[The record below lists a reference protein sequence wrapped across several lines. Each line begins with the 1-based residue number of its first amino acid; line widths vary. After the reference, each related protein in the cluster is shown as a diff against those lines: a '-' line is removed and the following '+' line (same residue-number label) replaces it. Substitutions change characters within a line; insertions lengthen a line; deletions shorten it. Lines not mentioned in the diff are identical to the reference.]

1 MSRASKFLTLVLRHD
16 PGRIGLS
23 LGPGGWVTTRDLLR
37 ALSRHGLT
45 TTAEELQAIV
55 ASDDKRRFTLSDD
68 GRRIRAAQGHSIAV
82 DLGLQEAEP
91 PETLFHGTATATLD
105 TIFREGLKPV
115 SRTHVH
121 LSLDVPTA
129 IRVGARHGRPI
140 VLEVAAG
147 SLHRSGAVFLLADNG
162 VWLTAAVPPSALALA
177 AAHPDSEP
185 APPPGAR

>member
-23 LGPGGWVTTRDLLR
+23 LGPGGWVATRDLLR
-37 ALSRHGLT
+37 ALSRHGLA
-45 TTAEELQAIV
+45 TTAEELQSIV

-82 DLGLQEAEP
+82 DLGLQAVEP

-115 SRTHVH
+115 SRNHVH

-147 SLHRSGAVFLLADNG
+147 SLHRSGALFFLADNG
-162 VWLTAAVPPSALALA
+162 VWLTVAVPPSALALA
-177 AAHPDSEP
+177 AVHPGAEP
-185 APPPGAR
+185 AQCPGAR

>member
-23 LGPGGWVTTRDLLR
+23 LGPGGWVATRDLLR
-37 ALSRHGLT
+37 ALSRHGLA
-45 TTAEELQAIV
+45 TTAEELQSIV

-82 DLGLQEAEP
+82 DLGLQAVEP

-115 SRTHVH
+115 SRNHVH

-147 SLHRSGAVFLLADNG
+147 SLHRSGALFLLADNG

-177 AAHPDSEP
+177 AVHPGAEP
-185 APPPGAR
+185 APCPGAR

>member
-23 LGPGGWVTTRDLLR
+23 LGPGGWVATGDLLK
-37 ALSRHGLT
+37 ALSRHGMA
-45 TTAEELQAIV
+45 TTAEDLRTIV
-55 ASDDKRRFTLSDD
+55 SSDDKRRFTLSDD
-68 GRRIRAAQGHSIAV
+68 GRRIRAAQGHSVAV
-82 DLGLQEAEP
+82 DLGLQPLEP
-91 PETLFHGTATATLD
+91 PEILFHGTATASLD

-121 LSLDVPTA
+121 LSVDVPTA

-147 SLHRSGAVFLLADNG
+147 SLHRAGAVFLRADND
-162 VWLTAAVPPSALALA
+162 VWLTDAVPPSALALA
-177 AAHPDSEP
+177 ATGPVCDPSP
-185 APPPGAR
+185 SPMVR

>member
-1 MSRASKFLTLVLRHD
+1 MSRASRFLTLVLRHD
-16 PGRIGLS
+16 PGLIGLS
-23 LGPGGWVTTRDLLR
+23 LGPGGWVATRDLLT
-37 ALSRHGLT
+37 ALCRHGPA
-45 TTAEELQAIV
+45 TTAEELKAIV

-68 GRRIRAAQGHSIAV
+68 RRRIRAAQGHSIAV
-82 DLGLQEAEP
+82 DLGLQAVEP

-115 SRTHVH
+115 SRNHVH

-147 SLHRSGAVFLLADNG
+147 SLYRSGAIFLLADNG

-177 AAHPDSEP
+177 HPGSEP
-185 APPPGAR
+185 APSPGAR

>member
-23 LGPGGWVTTRDLLR
+23 LGPGGWGATRDLLR
-37 ALSRHGLT
+37 ALSRHGLA
-45 TTAEELQAIV
+45 TTAEELQSIV

-82 DLGLQEAEP
+82 DLGLQAVEP
-91 PETLFHGTATATLD
+91 PKTLFHGTATATLD
-105 TIFREGLKPV
+105 TILREGLKPV
-115 SRTHVH
+115 SRNHVH

-147 SLHRSGAVFLLADNG
+147 SLHRSGALFLLADNG
-162 VWLTAAVPPSALALA
+162 VRLTAAVPPSALALA
-177 AAHPDSEP
+177 AVHPGAEP
-185 APPPGAR
+185 APCPGAR